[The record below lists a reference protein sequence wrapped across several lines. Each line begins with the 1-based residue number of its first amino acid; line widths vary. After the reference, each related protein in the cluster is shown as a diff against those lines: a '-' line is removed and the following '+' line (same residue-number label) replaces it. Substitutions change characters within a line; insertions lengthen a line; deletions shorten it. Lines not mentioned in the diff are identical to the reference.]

1 MSNHNGAIIHP
12 SAVVADSA
20 QLYDGTVVWSGAV
33 IGHGVITGPGCVIGS
48 NCYIGADSVLGE
60 SVRLQHGAFIPNK
73 TIIESYV
80 FIGPNATLCDD
91 SHPRVNNPSY
101 NARPPVLKKHCS
113 VGAGAV
119 LLAGVTIGE
128 SAMIGAGAVVV
139 RDVPAWCV
147 AVGNPAV
154 VRTID
159 KENLYR
165 KLYYREELN
174 EHGN

>member
-12 SAVVADSA
+12 SAVVSDSA
-20 QLYDGTVVWSGAV
+20 KLYDGTVVWSGAV
-33 IGHGVITGPGCVIGS
+33 IGHDVQTGPGCVIGS
-48 NCYIGADSVLGE
+48 NCYIGSKSVLGE
-60 SVRLQHGAFIPNK
+60 SVRLQHGAFIPNG

-101 NARPPVLKKHCS
+101 DARPPVLKKHCS

-128 SAMIGAGAVVV
+128 NAVVGAGAVVLV
-139 RDVPAWCV
+139 DVPAWGV

-154 VRTID
+154 LKSVKRDDPYTLMWQ
-159 KENLYR
+159 K
-165 KLYYREELN
+165 REATV
-174 EHGN
+174 